1 MPTPTIPT
9 SHRDLLDAS
18 PIVTLATSGPD
29 GFPQVSAIWFL
40 VEGDGA
46 IATSLNTARQKVK
59 NLGRNPEATL
69 FFVDPT
75 NPYRTLEIR
84 ARATL
89 SPDPEYTFAK
99 RIEAKYGANPR
110 EMDQLGETRVAV
122 QFVPVK
128 VNTFG

>member
-1 MPTPTIPT
+1 MPTPMIPA
-9 SHRDLLDAS
+9 SHRDLLDTS
-18 PIVTLATSGPD
+18 PIVTIATIGPD
-29 GFPQVSAIWFL
+29 GFPQVSAIWFM
-40 VEGDGA
+40 VEEEGT

-59 NLGRNPEATL
+59 NLRRNPEATL
-69 FFVDPT
+69 FVVDPT

-89 SPDPEYTFAK
+89 SPDPEYTFAE

-110 EMDQLGETRVAV
+110 EMDQPGETRVIV